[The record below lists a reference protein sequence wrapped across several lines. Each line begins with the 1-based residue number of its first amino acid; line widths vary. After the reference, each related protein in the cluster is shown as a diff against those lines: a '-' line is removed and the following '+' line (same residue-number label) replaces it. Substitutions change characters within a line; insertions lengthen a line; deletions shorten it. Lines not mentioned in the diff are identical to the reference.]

1 MADPIQVEV
10 VRGGIVEAVHTV
22 HAVAVRDGEIV
33 AEAGDPRQL
42 VFLRSAAKPI
52 QVLPLVRARPDL
64 DDREIAIA
72 CSSHLARPEQLEIVR
87 RASGEGACG
96 RDGSRDRPRAD
107 ADRAHLLGQAR
118 RVPAPLSRARLRDA
132 GYRLASHPLQVELL
146 ATVAAAA
153 DVDPASIDVAID
165 GCGVPTFAL
174 PLDRCAHAFAR
185 LPHLDGGSRVVAA
198 IRAYPEMLRG
208 PIAADAMFVSEVDGW
223 VAKGGAEGLFCAG
236 SPDGL
241 GIALK
246 VEDGA
251 FRAIRPA
258 LAALSAAA
266 RDRDRRAGFRHG
278 RKQPRRDRRGA
289 SGTSGN
295 SVARRAESHV

>member
-10 VRGGIVEAVHTV
+10 LRGGTVEAMHTV
-22 HAVAVRDGEIV
+22 HAVAVHDGRIV
-33 AEAGDPRQL
+33 AEAGDPCSL

-87 RASGEGACG
+87 ELLAKAHAAESDLETGPEPTPIEHTCSGKHAGF
-96 RDGSRDRPRAD
+96 
-107 ADRAHLLGQAR
+107 LLLCRERGFEKE
-118 RVPAPLSRARLRDA
+118 
-132 GYRLASHPLQVELL
+132 GYRLASHPLQEEML
-146 ATVAAAA
+146 AMVATAAE
-153 DVDPASIDVAID
+153 VDAASIGVAID

-174 PLDRCAHAFAR
+174 PLDRCAYAFAR
-185 LPHLDGGSRVVAA
+185 LPHLEGGPRVVSA
-198 IRAYPEMLRG
+198 IGAFPELLRG
-208 PIAADAMFVSEVDGW
+208 AIAADAMFVREVEGW
-223 VAKGGAEGLFCAG
+223 VAKGGAEGLFCAA

-241 GIALK
+241 GVALK

-258 LAALSAAA
+258 LAHFLA
-266 RDRDRRAGFRHG
+266 RLGVATGELGFVTVENS
-278 RKQPRRDRRGA
+278 RGEVV
-289 SGTSGN
+289 GELRT
-295 SVARRAESHV
+295 RPETRPPKRWTHV

>member
-10 VRGGIVEAVHTV
+10 VRGGIVEAVHIV
-22 HAVAVRDGEIV
+22 HAVAVRDKKIV
-33 AEAGDPRQL
+33 AEAGDPRQA

-72 CSSHLARPEQLEIVR
+72 CSSHLAEPEQLEIVR
-87 RASGEGACG
+87 GLLTKAHAAETDLETGPEPTPIEHTCSGKHAGF
-96 RDGSRDRPRAD
+96 
-107 ADRAHLLGQAR
+107 LLLCHERGYATT
-118 RVPAPLSRARLRDA
+118 
-132 GYRLASHPLQVELL
+132 GYRRASHPLQVELL

-153 DVDPASIDVAID
+153 EVDPASIRVAID

-174 PLDRCAHAFAR
+174 PLDGCAHAFAR
-185 LPHLDGGSRVVAA
+185 LPHLEGGSRVVAA
-198 IRAYPEMLRG
+198 IQAHPAMLRG
-208 PIAADAMFVSEVDGW
+208 AIAADAMFVSEVGGW

-236 SPDGL
+236 SRDGL
-241 GIALK
+241 GVALK

-258 LAALSAAA
+258 LAHFLRSLGVETGKL
-266 RDRDRRAGFRHG
+266 GFVTVVNSRGETVGEVRTRPEIG
-278 RKQPRRDRRGA
+278 RTRG
-289 SGTSGN
+289 
-295 SVARRAESHV
+295 

>member
-10 VRGGIVEAVHTV
+10 VRGGMVEAVHTV

-33 AEAGDPRQL
+33 AEAGDPRPV

-72 CSSHLARPEQLEIVR
+72 CSSHLARPEQLEVVR
-87 RASGEGACG
+87 GLLAKAHAAETDLETGPEPTPIEHTCSGKHAGF
-96 RDGSRDRPRAD
+96 
-107 ADRAHLLGQAR
+107 LLLCHERGYETT
-118 RVPAPLSRARLRDA
+118 

-153 DVDPASIDVAID
+153 DVAPGSIDVAID

-174 PLDRCAHAFAR
+174 PLDRCAHIFAR
-185 LPHLDGGSRVVAA
+185 LPRLEGGPRVVAA
-198 IRAYPEMLRG
+198 MRAHPEMLRG
-208 PIAADAMFVSEVDGW
+208 PVAADAIFIREVDGW

-258 LAALSAAA
+258 LAHFLQRLGIATGEL
-266 RDRDRRAGFRHG
+266 GFVTVENS
-278 RKQPRRDRRGA
+278 RGETVGELRTRPE
-289 SGTSGN
+289 SRGTKGPTR
-295 SVARRAESHV
+295 V